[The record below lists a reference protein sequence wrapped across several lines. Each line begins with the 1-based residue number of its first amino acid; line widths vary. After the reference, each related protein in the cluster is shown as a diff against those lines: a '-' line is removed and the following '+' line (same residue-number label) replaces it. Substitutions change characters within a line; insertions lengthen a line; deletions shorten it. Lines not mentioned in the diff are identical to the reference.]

1 LQYDLAPM
9 RIHID
14 NPRWLLRGDVA
25 PQDAVESR
33 VAVLT
38 WALERHAAVV
48 PYHEPDLPWVEVREQ
63 P

>member
-1 LQYDLAPM
+1 M